1 LLVESRVSYVPEMS
15 VYFSTLPG
23 YENLKYFANSLGN
36 SMNEILMAMK
46 LLLIY
51 IGESVNFTNIVCKTN
66 VFGLLLTKSE
76 NKT

>member
-15 VYFSTLPG
+15 VYFSTLTG

-36 SMNEILMAMK
+36 SKNEILMAMK